1 MKKYRTQPCRK
12 ESPREDPFYGTR
24 FREYVLIALA
34 IMVNAFLIG
43 FGLTR
48 LDPDGGWLKMV
59 IGIAAATFW
68 VISLLA
74 ALFLIIGTYVQI
86 RICLTHRRNKRNNI
100 DNTTNNSAVNH

>member
-12 ESPREDPFYGTR
+12 DSSREDPFYGTR

-43 FGLTR
+43 LALGSLT
-48 LDPDGGWLKMV
+48 LAPVWLSSSV
-59 IGIAAATFW
+59 DVLAAVFLGISA
-68 VISLLA
+68 IA

-86 RICLTHRRNKRNNI
+86 RICLTHRRNNRY
-100 DNTTNNSAVNH
+100 NTTNNPTIKH

>member
-12 ESPREDPFYGTR
+12 DSPREDPFYGTR

-43 FGLTR
+43 LALGSLT
-48 LDPDGGWLKMV
+48 LAPVWLSSSV
-59 IGIAAATFW
+59 DVLAAVFLGISA
-68 VISLLA
+68 IA

-86 RICLTHRRNKRNNI
+86 RICLTHRRNNRY
-100 DNTTNNSAVNH
+100 NTTNNPTIKH